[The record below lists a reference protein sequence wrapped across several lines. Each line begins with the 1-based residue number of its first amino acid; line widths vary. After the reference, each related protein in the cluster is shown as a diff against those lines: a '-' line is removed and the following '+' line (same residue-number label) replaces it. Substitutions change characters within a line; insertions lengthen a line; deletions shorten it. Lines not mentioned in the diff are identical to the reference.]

1 MKNLIAHEEKNSMV
15 PAEMV
20 RLLDEQAAARMLA
33 CSAALLRKWRLYG
46 GGPAYCHIGRLVRYS
61 QADLKEFIE
70 RGRHTQND
78 RMTANREEH

>member
-1 MKNLIAHEEKNSMV
+1 MEHATKVEEKD
-15 PAEMV
+15 
-20 RLLDEQAAARMLA
+20 RLLSEQEAAKMYG
-33 CSAALLRKWRLYG
+33 CSVALFRKWRLYG
-46 GGPAYCHIGRLVRYS
+46 DGPAYCHIGRLVRYS